1 MTIIER
7 PNHFDACATCRLCST
22 QIVTHSGKP
31 HVRGIYISCSI
42 EGRGVYMQTTVES
55 NADDNPQVR
64 EIKEVARSYGQQV
77 NEAVTSDR
85 SPRMDVSK
93 TCPGKNPQ

>member
-1 MTIIER
+1 
-7 PNHFDACATCRLCST
+7 
-22 QIVTHSGKP
+22 
-31 HVRGIYISCSI
+31 
-42 EGRGVYMQTTVES
+42 MQTTVES

-85 SPRMDVSK
+85 SPRMNVSK